1 MNKAGILVD
10 DSNAA
15 ADRCRPRWSLVAP
28 AARVPWVE
36 PGSRSRLSAYQT
48 HNGGGQSRR
57 LYGSAFYQTRFFHWP
72 RSRFM
77 LTVRRNELIVLGD
90 SSATG
95 QEMQWEQDWAG
106 ARQAT
111 LRGLSGSLVVGREG
125 SSVAFVLAPS
135 IPGVPTTPVA
145 GSNTS
150 VNWSG
155 AAPSFSITPSGNVL
169 PVEVRSN
176 AGQITLRATA
186 TTALASGANTIPLS
200 EITIATS
207 DINLPAPLIPNT
219 GTGPAVTVVAT
230 AFAGLVTQRT
240 ANWTLSYANLASR
253 RAGTYTGQVTFTASS
268 P

>member
-1 MNKAGILVD
+1 MATRPIAWLALSMALGGLGHTVHAASSTTGPSLLV
-10 DSNAA
+10 
-15 ADRCRPRWSLVAP
+15 P
-28 AARVPWVE
+28 
-36 PGSRSRLSAYQT
+36 LSTSVNLDFTIAIDKFIFFRIGDGT
-48 HNGGGQSRR
+48 WPTTGGK
-57 LYGSAFYQTRFFHWP
+57 T
-72 RSRFM
+72 
-77 LTVRRNELIVLGD
+77 
-90 SSATG
+90 
-95 QEMQWEQDWAG
+95 
-106 ARQAT
+106 
-111 LRGLSGSLVVGREG
+111 

-176 AGQITLRATA
+176 AGQVTLRATA

-207 DINLPAPLIPNT
+207 DSNLPAPLIPNT
-219 GTGPAVTVVAT
+219 GTGAAVNVVAT

>member
-1 MNKAGILVD
+1 M
-10 DSNAA
+10 
-15 ADRCRPRWSLVAP
+15 
-28 AARVPWVE
+28 
-36 PGSRSRLSAYQT
+36 
-48 HNGGGQSRR
+48 
-57 LYGSAFYQTRFFHWP
+57 
-72 RSRFM
+72 
-77 LTVRRNELIVLGD
+77 
-90 SSATG
+90 
-95 QEMQWEQDWAG
+95 
-106 ARQAT
+106 
-111 LRGLSGSLVVGREG
+111 
-125 SSVAFVLAPS
+125 AFVLAPS

-176 AGQITLRATA
+176 AGQVTLRATA

-207 DINLPAPLIPNT
+207 DSNLPAPLIPNT
-219 GTGPAVTVVAT
+219 GTGAAVNVVAT

>member
-1 MNKAGILVD
+1 MATRPIAWLALSMALGGLGHTVHAASSTTGPSLLV
-10 DSNAA
+10 
-15 ADRCRPRWSLVAP
+15 P
-28 AARVPWVE
+28 
-36 PGSRSRLSAYQT
+36 LSTSVNLDFTIAIDKFIFFRIGDGT
-48 HNGGGQSRR
+48 WPTTGG
-57 LYGSAFYQTRFFHWP
+57 T
-72 RSRFM
+72 
-77 LTVRRNELIVLGD
+77 T
-90 SSATG
+90 
-95 QEMQWEQDWAG
+95 
-106 ARQAT
+106 
-111 LRGLSGSLVVGREG
+111 

-176 AGQITLRATA
+176 AGQVTLRATA

-207 DINLPAPLIPNT
+207 DSNLPAPLIPNT
-219 GTGPAVTVVAT
+219 GTGAAVNVVAT

>member
-1 MNKAGILVD
+1 M
-10 DSNAA
+10 
-15 ADRCRPRWSLVAP
+15 
-28 AARVPWVE
+28 E

-48 HNGGGQSRR
+48 HNGGGQSRS
-57 LYGSAFYQTRFFHWP
+57 LYGSAFYQTLFFHWP

-111 LRGLSGSLVVGREG
+111 LRGLSGSLVVGRGG

-176 AGQITLRATA
+176 AGQVTLRATATATA

-207 DINLPAPLIPNT
+207 DSNLPAPLIPNT
-219 GTGPAVTVVAT
+219 GTGAAVTVVAT

>member
-1 MNKAGILVD
+1 MATRPIAWLALSMALGGLGHTVHAASSTTGPSLLVPLSTSVNLD
-10 DSNAA
+10 FTIAIDKFIFFRIG
-15 ADRCRPRWSLVAP
+15 DGTWPT
-28 AARVPWVE
+28 
-36 PGSRSRLSAYQT
+36 PGGT
-48 HNGGGQSRR
+48 
-57 LYGSAFYQTRFFHWP
+57 T
-72 RSRFM
+72 
-77 LTVRRNELIVLGD
+77 
-90 SSATG
+90 
-95 QEMQWEQDWAG
+95 
-106 ARQAT
+106 
-111 LRGLSGSLVVGREG
+111 

-176 AGQITLRATA
+176 AGQVTLRATA

-200 EITIATS
+200 EITNATS
-207 DINLPAPLIPNT
+207 DSNLPAPLIPNT
-219 GTGPAVTVVAT
+219 GTGAAVNVVAT

>member
-1 MNKAGILVD
+1 MAT
-10 DSNAA
+10 
-15 ADRCRPRWSLVAP
+15 RPMAWLA
-28 AARVPWVE
+28 
-36 PGSRSRLSAYQT
+36 LSMA
-48 HNGGGQSRR
+48 
-57 LYGSAFYQTRFFHWP
+57 L
-72 RSRFM
+72 
-77 LTVRRNELIVLGD
+77 
-90 SSATG
+90 
-95 QEMQWEQDWAG
+95 
-106 ARQAT
+106 
-111 LRGLSGSLVVGREG
+111 GSLGHTVHAASSTTGPSLLVPLSTSVNLDFTIAIDKFIFFRIGDG
-125 SSVAFVLAPS
+125 TWPTTGGTTSSVAFVLAPS

-176 AGQITLRATA
+176 AGQVTLRATA

-207 DINLPAPLIPNT
+207 DSNLPAPLIPNT
-219 GTGPAVTVVAT
+219 GTGAAVNVVAT